1 MALLRTPSGRAAG
14 RSIGAAAASG
24 DLRPKPEPVNAS
36 PAPAALMRCRRVN
49 MAVPPRWSF
58 FLLVGDFYGIFL
70 CPKRGNL
77 KRSSL
82 IIHRGNF
89 DTPGDG
95 VAAAGRGCCYES

>member
-14 RSIGAAAASG
+14 RSIGAAAVST
-24 DLRPKPEPVNAS
+24 DFRPKPEPVSAS

-49 MAVPPRWSF
+49 MVV
-58 FLLVGDFYGIFL
+58 LLVGRFFSWQGPFMEYFMSN
-70 CPKRGNL
+70 RRNL

-82 IIHRGNF
+82 IIDRGNF

-95 VAAAGRGCCYES
+95 VAAVRPGCCYGS